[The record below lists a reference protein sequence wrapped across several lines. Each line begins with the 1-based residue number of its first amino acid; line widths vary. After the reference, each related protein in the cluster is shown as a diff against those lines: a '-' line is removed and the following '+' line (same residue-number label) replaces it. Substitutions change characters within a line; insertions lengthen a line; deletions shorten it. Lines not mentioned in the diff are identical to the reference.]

1 MTPKEWAFEI
11 VRALVTATE
20 ATNTAKWAARA
31 AVEDGCDLAALAE
44 LVGAEVLDG
53 LLEGEAR
60 PPA

>member
-1 MTPKEWAFEI
+1 MTPEAWAFEI
-11 VRALVTATE
+11 RRALATAAE
-20 ATNTAKWAARA
+20 ARRTAAGAARA

-44 LVGAEVLDG
+44 LVGPEELDG